1 MTNEIML
8 SPKDHKISINLYI
21 DWLFKDKR
29 DYVILKSFYNHTKDT
44 TKLFVVLPVRVRKFE
59 SNIQDIF
66 TTTDLIK
73 TDFPFN
79 IDNILEYKTIYS
91 GNMFEFWNFPR
102 YLSHFKLNKSVPNP
116 NQSRYS
122 TLVKYIL
129 FKDYTTTRQKQEE
142 NFSLVK
148 TFTNPA
154 DSVQSIYRLLQTKYI
169 TVIDIEF
176 KGQKL

>member
-1 MTNEIML
+1 MTNELIL
-8 SPKDHKISINLYI
+8 NSKDHKKSINLYI
-21 DWLFKDKR
+21 DWLFKDKK
-29 DYVILKSFYNHTKDT
+29 DYVILKSFYNSATDT
-44 TKLFVVLPVRVRKFE
+44 TKLYVALPVRVREFV
-59 SNIQDIF
+59 SDIQDIF
-66 TTTDLIK
+66 EPTNLIN

-79 IDNILEYKTIYS
+79 TEYLINFKTIYS
-91 GNMFEFWNFPR
+91 GDMFKFWNFPR
-102 YLSHFKLNKSVPNP
+102 YLSHFKLTKSVPNP

-122 TLVKYIL
+122 ILTKFIL

-148 TFTNPA
+148 AFTNPA

-176 KGQKL
+176 KGKKL